1 MYFINDGYYLQKKIT
16 FTLNF
21 SFKYASQELKIIKL
35 IC

>member
-1 MYFINDGYYLQKKIT
+1 MYFINAGSFFRKKIT